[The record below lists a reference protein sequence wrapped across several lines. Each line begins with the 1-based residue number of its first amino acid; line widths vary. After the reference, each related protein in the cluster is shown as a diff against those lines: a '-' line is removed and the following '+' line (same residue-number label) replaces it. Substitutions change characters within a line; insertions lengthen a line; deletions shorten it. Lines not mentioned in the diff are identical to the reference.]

1 MNGELQ
7 QKGKNTWKPSLDKGN
22 PDWILGKKG
31 IGLTD
36 DLVRKI
42 LKAES
47 PDYFID
53 AVVKAVKN
61 SDGYADDIIEQ
72 IIKYGDDA
80 ADAIGKYGDDAAEL
94 IKDYGDGA
102 VEKLK
107 NGKSPKKIL
116 LKELIILEKK
126 CQMVN

>member
-1 MNGELQ
+1 M
-7 QKGKNTWKPSLDKGN
+7 
-22 PDWILGKKG
+22 
-31 IGLTD
+31 
-36 DLVRKI
+36 RKI

-47 PDYFID
+47 LDYFTD

-80 ADAIGKYGDDAAEL
+80 ADAIGKYGDDAVKV
-94 IKDYGDGA
+94 IDDYGDEA

-107 NGKSPKKIL
+107 NGETPEQI
-116 LKELIILEKK
+116 KETLIP
-126 CQMVN
+126 VNV